1 MIDPRHTKLAKTLIH
16 YSCEL
21 QAGEKVLIEA
31 IDTPATFT
39 KELVRVA
46 HEAGV
51 VPNVLLKNNEVLRR
65 LLIGATDE
73 QLDLMAASEETYMKG
88 VDAYIGVRGAPNV
101 SELADVPLDRQKMY
115 ERYIW

>member
-1 MIDPRHTKLAKTLIH
+1 MTDPRHTKLAHTLIH

-31 IDTPATFT
+31 IDAPTAFT

-51 VPNVLLKNNEVLRR
+51 IPNVLLKSH
-65 LLIGATDE
+65 GS
-73 QLDLMAASEETYMKG
+73 AA
-88 VDAYIGVRGAPNV
+88 
-101 SELADVPLDRQKMY
+101 
-115 ERYIW
+115 